1 MENFTPRTLGQLI
14 QWLNANGIS
23 DYRRFMM
30 MKRFLDNKAR
40 TKGIPISG
48 SFELTPL
55 CNLDCKM
62 CYVHLNKE
70 QLGGA
75 KILTTEQWISIIDE
89 AVKNGMM
96 FARLTGGECLT
107 HPGFKEIY
115 LHLRS
120 LGVETGIL
128 SNGLSMNDDMLAF
141 LKEHKPSMI
150 QITLYGA
157 SDDGYERVTGRR
169 VFHTVLDNIRK
180 IMAAGIP
187 LAVVVTPNEFMTDG
201 EDVVR
206 LIHELQAPSAINSG
220 LQTPREETG
229 RELHDANMDAYVSMI
244 KLRQEL
250 SGGQVL
256 DTLDPEELPDKG
268 GNGDAAYGVLCGAGR
283 SVFAV
288 DWRGEMKPCNNF
300 PCEGRSVFE
309 LGFANAWRLTHETA
323 THYQRP
329 VECEGCRYQRV
340 CKHCVAEHASG
351 APCGHASPAICAW
364 VQRMVAEG
372 LLRLT

>member
-1 MENFTPRTLGQLI
+1 MPDFVPRSLGHLI
-14 QWLNANGIS
+14 QWLDSQGIT
-23 DYRRFMM
+23 DYRRYKMV
-30 MKRFLDNKAR
+30 KEYLDGKAR
-40 TKGIPISG
+40 KKGIPISG

-70 QLGGA
+70 QLGSA

-128 SNGLSMNDDMLAF
+128 SNGILMNDDMVEF
-141 LKEHKPSMI
+141 LKQHKPSMI

-169 VFHTVLDNIRK
+169 VFHTVLNNIRNLK
-180 IMAAGIP
+180 AAGIP

-206 LIHELQAPSAINSG
+206 LIHELQLPTAINSG
-220 LQTPREETG
+220 IQSPREETG
-229 RELHDANMDAYVSMI
+229 RELHDANTDAYVSMI
-244 KLRQEL
+244 KLQQEL
-250 SGGQVL
+250 SGGQVQ

-268 GNGDAAYGVLCGAGR
+268 GNGEAAYGVLCGAGR

-300 PCEGRSVFE
+300 PCDGKRVFE

-323 THYQRP
+323 MHYQRP
-329 VECEGCRYQRV
+329 IECEGCRYQSV